1 MVAGAHGTN
10 IRGGRERAGKIFK
23 FFRFFERE
31 RQRNRARERE
41 RDTGLQKRLRKLR
54 LLF

>member
-31 RQRNRARERE
+31 RDKEIELDSAAKKPVAAL
-41 RDTGLQKRLRKLR
+41 GA
-54 LLF
+54 F

>member
-31 RQRNRARERE
+31 RQRNRARER
-41 RDTGLQKRLRKLR
+41 DSAAKKPVAALGA
-54 LLF
+54 F